1 MMRRE
6 LTGLGLLLLLAA
18 CGEDTLQRSGDGAA
32 TDSGTTADSSSESDG
47 ASDTETSTDTGSEGS
62 ADTGGETTEG
72 SADTTADTDISD
84 TTEDTDLADT
94 TDDTAVSDTTG
105 DTTVSDTTADTS
117 PDTAADTDLDLD
129 GLDDT
134 DPNATGCTGG
144 ADPLPADLPYIWGG
158 DTCETAALL
167 PGAGTYGADTCT
179 ATNDYADYAGACGPY
194 VTGAGRDAVY
204 ALEVPARSAATVSI
218 SPGARFDAA
227 RLMLSDDCANIR
239 TDCDAYAGDAV
250 SYNNPS
256 DTAKTVYVVVE
267 GFIARSEGSYLLSVV
282 LNDLSALP
290 EGHTCTNAIRLD
302 GAGNY
307 TGDTTTS
314 ENYYDGLHGTC
325 LRFTSFPSAQSGRDL
340 TYVVSV
346 PNGSTLSVTMNG
358 TSPVGWDTAV
368 AIFDDCGN
376 ADTSCRSYA
385 DDGAATVT
393 NSSGAARDYFIVA
406 DGFFNYTRGA
416 YILNVNITP

>member
-1 MMRRE
+1 MMRGE
-6 LTGLGLLLLLAA
+6 LTGLGLLLLMAA

-32 TDSGTTADSSSESDG
+32 TDSGTTADGSSESDG
-47 ASDTETSTDTGSEGS
+47 GSDTETATDTGSEGS
-62 ADTGGETTEG
+62 ADAGGDTTEG
-72 SADTTADTDISD
+72 SADTTADTTLED
-84 TTEDTDLADT
+84 TSADTDLADT
-94 TDDTAVSDTTG
+94 TDDTAVSDTTD
-105 DTTVSDTTADTS
+105 DTVADTTADTTA
-117 PDTAADTDLDLD
+117 DTAADTDLDLD

-204 ALEVPARSAATVSI
+204 ALEVPGRSAATVSI

-290 EGHTCTNAIRLD
+290 EGHTCANAIRLD
-302 GAGNY
+302 GAGSY

-325 LRFTSFPSAQSGRDL
+325 LRFGSFPSAQSGRDL

-406 DGFFNYTRGA
+406 DGFFNYTVGA
-416 YILNVNITP
+416 YTLNVNITP

>member
-1 MMRRE
+1 MRSE

-18 CGEDTLQRSGDGAA
+18 CSEDTLPRTGDGAT
-32 TDSGTTADSSSESDG
+32 TDSGTTADGSSESDG
-47 ASDTETSTDTGSEGS
+47 ASDTETATDTGSEGS
-62 ADTGGETTEG
+62 ADTGGETSEG
-72 SADTTADTDISD
+72 SADTSADTTVED
-84 TTEDTDLADT
+84 TSADTDLADT
-94 TDDTAVSDTTG
+94 TDDTAVSDTTD
-105 DTTVSDTTADTS
+105 DTVADTTADTTA
-117 PDTAADTDLDLD
+117 DTAADTDLDLD

-134 DPNATGCTGG
+134 DPNVTGCTGG

-167 PGAGTYGADTCT
+167 PGAGTYGADTCA

-416 YILNVNITP
+416 YTLNVNITP

>member
-18 CGEDTLQRSGDGAA
+18 CSEDTLPRTGENAT
-32 TDSGTTADSSSESDG
+32 TDSGTTADGSSESDG
-47 ASDTETSTDTGSEGS
+47 VSDAEVATDTGSEDS
-62 ADTGGETTEG
+62 ADAGGDTTEG
-72 SADTTADTDISD
+72 SADTTED
-84 TTEDTDLADT
+84 TTLEDTSADTDLADT
-94 TDDTAVSDTTG
+94 TDDTVADTTA
-105 DTTVSDTTADTS
+105 DTTADTS
-117 PDTAADTDLDLD
+117 ADTAADTDLDLD

-144 ADPLPADLPYIWGG
+144 ADPLPVDLPYIWGG
-158 DTCETAALL
+158 ETCETAALL
-167 PGAGTYGADTCT
+167 PGAGTYGADTCS

-218 SPGARFDAA
+218 SPGARFEAA

-239 TDCDAYAGDAV
+239 TDCDAYAGDSV
-250 SYNNPS
+250 SYSNPGG
-256 DTAKTVYVVVE
+256 APKTIYVVVE
-267 GFIARSEGSYLLSVV
+267 GFIPRSEGSYLLSVE
-282 LNDLSALP
+282 LNDLATLP
-290 EGHTCTNAIRLD
+290 EGHTCANAIRLD
-302 GAGNY
+302 GAGSY
-307 TGDTTTS
+307 PGDTTTS

-325 LRFTSFPSAQSGRDL
+325 LRFGSFPSAQSGRDL
-340 TYVVSV
+340 TYVVAV
-346 PNGSTLSVTMNG
+346 PNGSTLSATMNG

-393 NSSGAARDYFIVA
+393 NSSGVTRDYFIVA
-406 DGFFNYTRGA
+406 DGFFNYTLGA

>member
-18 CGEDTLQRSGDGAA
+18 CSEDTLPRTGENAT
-32 TDSGTTADSSSESDG
+32 TDSGTTADGSSESDG
-47 ASDTETSTDTGSEGS
+47 VSDTDVATDTGSEGS
-62 ADTGGETTEG
+62 ADAGGDTTEG
-72 SADTTADTDISD
+72 SADTSADTTLEDTSADTD
-84 TTEDTDLADT
+84 LVDT
-94 TDDTAVSDTTG
+94 TDDTAVADTTD
-105 DTTVSDTTADTS
+105 DTVADTTADTTA
-117 PDTAADTDLDLD
+117 DTIADTDLDLD

-144 ADPLPADLPYIWGG
+144 ADPLPVDLPYIWGG
-158 DTCETAALL
+158 ETCETAALL

-218 SPGARFDAA
+218 TPGARFDAA

-239 TDCDAYAGDAV
+239 TDCDAYAGDSV
-250 SYNNPS
+250 SYSNPGG
-256 DTAKTVYVVVE
+256 APKTIYVVVE
-267 GFIARSEGSYLLSVV
+267 GFIARSEGSYLLSVE
-282 LNDLSALP
+282 LNDLATLP
-290 EGHTCTNAIRLD
+290 EGHTCANAIRLD
-302 GAGNY
+302 GAGSY

-325 LRFTSFPSAQSGRDL
+325 LRFGSFPSAQSGRDL
-340 TYVVSV
+340 TYVVAV
-346 PNGSTLSVTMNG
+346 PNGATLSATMNG

-368 AIFDDCGN
+368 AIFDDCG
-376 ADTSCRSYA
+376 APDTSCRSYA

-393 NSSGAARDYFIVA
+393 NSSGVTRDYFIVA
-406 DGFFNYTRGA
+406 DGFFNYTLGA